1 MNPQNRKLF
10 LIAMAI
16 VEVLRDSALFFC
28 RPLYFPVYSAST
40 ILRSKQYL
48 SGVLGASWGRLGGA
62 ALLAIGVA
70 SWLARTD
77 TFSPAQFGLLT
88 GLLIYN
94 AAAAILIAS
103 AGVISKMSGVALWPA
118 AVLHATLTV
127 WCISCLRRD
136 RIAH

>member
-1 MNPQNRKLF
+1 MHPQNRKLF

-16 VEVLRDSALFFC
+16 VEVVTGLLSYFSSRCRVDRSA
-28 RPLYFPVYSAST
+28 
-40 ILRSKQYL
+40 
-48 SGVLGASWGRLGGA
+48 GVENPAVEAIFVGRLAGA

-77 TFSPAQFGLLT
+77 TLTPAQFGLLT

-103 AGVISKMSGVALWPA
+103 AGVVLKMSGAALWPA
-118 AVLHATLTV
+118 VVLHAILTV
-127 WCISCLRRD
+127 WCISCLRQD
-136 RIAH
+136 RIAN

>member
-1 MNPQNRKLF
+1 MHPQNRKLF

-16 VEVLRDSALFFC
+16 VEVVTGLCLIFLPAVALTG
-28 RPLYFPVYSAST
+28 L
-40 ILRSKQYL
+40 L
-48 SGVLGASWGRLGGA
+48 GVENPAVEAIFVGRLAGA

-77 TFSPAQFGLLT
+77 TLTPAQFGLLT

-103 AGVISKMSGVALWPA
+103 AGVVLKTSGAALWPA
-118 AVLHATLTV
+118 VVLHAILTV
-127 WCISCLRRD
+127 WCISCLRQD
-136 RIAH
+136 RIAN

>member
-10 LIAMAI
+10 LIATAI
-16 VEVLRDSALFFC
+16 VEVLTGLCLIFLPAAVF
-28 RPLYFPVYSAST
+28 
-40 ILRSKQYL
+40 
-48 SGVLGASWGRLGGA
+48 SGLLGVDNPAVESIFIGRLGGA

-77 TFSPAQFGLLT
+77 TLTPAQFGLLT

-103 AGVISKMSGVALWPA
+103 AGVVLKMSGVALRPA
-118 AVLHATLTV
+118 AVLHAILTV

-136 RIAH
+136 RIAS